1 MLKWSQR
8 KIHVWLDK
16 INYNPIKYTVKPPIT
31 RIVNPLL
38 FELLIGSKINKV
50 KKQLYEFKSEKNIK
64 EIKNKIFKELESGSK
79 KENYFSENEKIII
92 INFIN
97 KIKSELQSKNLNN

>member
-1 MLKWSQR
+1 M
-8 KIHVWLDK
+8 KIFIYKVL
-16 INYNPIKYTVKPPIT
+16 IISFVFA
-31 RIVNPLL
+31 LL
-38 FELLIGSKINKV
+38 FELLIGSKINEV

-64 EIKNKIFKELESGSK
+64 EIKIKIFKELESGSK

>member
-1 MLKWSQR
+1 M
-8 KIHVWLDK
+8 KIFIYKVL
-16 INYNPIKYTVKPPIT
+16 IISFVFA
-31 RIVNPLL
+31 LL
-38 FELLIGSKINKV
+38 FELLIGSKINEV
-50 KKQLYEFKSEKNIK
+50 KKQLYEFKSAKNIK
-64 EIKNKIFKELESGSK
+64 EIKIKIFKELESGSK

>member
-1 MLKWSQR
+1 M
-8 KIHVWLDK
+8 KIFIYKVL
-16 INYNPIKYTVKPPIT
+16 IISFVFA
-31 RIVNPLL
+31 LL
-38 FELLIGSKINKV
+38 FELLIGSKINEV

-64 EIKNKIFKELESGSK
+64 EIKVKIFKELESGSK